1 MIKSKKIL
9 VRFSS
14 YSLVGMISV
23 LVYFFTIFLLVESFH
38 QEPVL
43 SSALAFVLMTIISYS
58 LNKRF
63 TFRTQSS
70 KGAFRKYLTVSGL
83 AFILNSTIM
92 YIIVHVY
99 SFHYSVGEIV
109 TTLVI
114 PIINFALNN
123 YWTFKEERV

>member
-1 MIKSKKIL
+1 MIKSKKML
-9 VRFSS
+9 VKFSS

-23 LVYFFTIFLLVESFH
+23 LFYFAAIFILVEWFH

-43 SSALAFVLMTIISYS
+43 SSALAFVFMTIISYS

-63 TFRTQSS
+63 TFRAESS
-70 KGAFRKYLTVSGL
+70 KGAFRKYLTVSGI

-114 PIINFALNN
+114 PVINFFLNN
-123 YWTFKEERV
+123 YWTFKNDPV